1 MRIAILLLIITA
13 STGLY
18 GQQRWFEEERNNEGN
33 LLLLNLQYG
42 IHLPGADLND
52 RFGTS
57 FSTGVSFDLLTEK
70 NWLLGVQGGFH
81 FGNKVDENVLAS
93 LTGSDGLIFNDDIFP
108 AEIRLRQRGL
118 AFNAEFGRIFRS
130 NERSRSGI
138 RATLGVGFFQH
149 KIRIQD
155 DPLGKVS
162 SLSGAYKKGY
172 DRLSNGLATTQFIGY
187 QYLSKNRRI
196 NLMIG
201 MEFTQAWTKNQ
212 RSFNFDERTADTK
225 TRFDLLT
232 GWRIGW
238 TMPFYI
244 GENPDEIRY

>member
-1 MRIAILLLIITA
+1 MRIAILFLIVSFA
-13 STGLY
+13 SNLPA
-18 GQQRWFEEERNNEGN
+18 QQRWFEQERNNEGN
-33 LLLLNLQYG
+33 LLLLNFQYG
-42 IHLPGADLND
+42 IHLPGGDLND

-57 FSTGVSFDLLTEK
+57 FSAGASFELLTK
-70 NWLLGVQGGFH
+70 NNWLLGVQGGLH
-81 FGNKVDENVLAS
+81 FGNKVDENVLAG
-93 LTGSDGLIFNDDIFP
+93 LTGADGLIFSDDIFP
-108 AEIRLRQRGL
+108 AEVQLRQRGL

-138 RATLGVGFFQH
+138 RATLGLGFFQH

-155 DPLGKVS
+155 DPFGFVS
-162 SLSGAYKKGY
+162 SLSGDYKKGY
-172 DRLSNGLATTQFIGY
+172 DRLTNGFASTQFIGY

-212 RSFNFDERTADTK
+212 RSFNFDQRSAESDT
-225 TRFDLLT
+225 RLDLLT

-238 TMPFYI
+238 TLPLYI